1 MRNATNYFLQ
11 TTDPIRLT
19 LGHYCNEAYNLPAED
34 VRPVI
39 STNFAQVVFR
49 LPDALAPGTCTIRV
63 KARGQESNLG
73 TIRIKS

>member
-1 MRNATNYFLQ
+1 MVN
-11 TTDPIRLT
+11 LT
-19 LGHYCNEAYNLPAED
+19 GSNNEAYNLPAED

-39 STNFAQVVFR
+39 SSNFAQVVFR
-49 LPDALAPGTCTIRV
+49 LPDALAPGTCTIKV